1 MDLGIPNGTLG
12 GSPDGELWYSWA
24 CLGQQA
30 ITYEAG
36 GAQPRQIQKPQ
47 TRMSQNKRKND
58 GDGLDLE
65 EENATTISSH
75 ST

>member
-36 GAQPRQIQKPQ
+36 GAQPRTRTRTNTNPYDTKASAVVRSGCACGAQKV
-47 TRMSQNKRKND
+47 
-58 GDGLDLE
+58 GVC
-65 EENATTISSH
+65 
-75 ST
+75 